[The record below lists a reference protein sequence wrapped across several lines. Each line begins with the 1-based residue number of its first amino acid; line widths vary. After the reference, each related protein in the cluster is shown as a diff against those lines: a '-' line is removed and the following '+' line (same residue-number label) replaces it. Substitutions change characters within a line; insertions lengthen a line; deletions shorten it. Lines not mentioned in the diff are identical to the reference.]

1 MKRKVWRSASVFK
14 HFFKLTMLNRTN
26 KTHGLTLS
34 LSRKVKAMVPGHAA
48 FRHSVSDEEA
58 PTKTEYVF

>member
-1 MKRKVWRSASVFK
+1 
-14 HFFKLTMLNRTN
+14 MLNRTN

-34 LSRKVKAMVPGHAA
+34 LSRKVKAMMPGHAA